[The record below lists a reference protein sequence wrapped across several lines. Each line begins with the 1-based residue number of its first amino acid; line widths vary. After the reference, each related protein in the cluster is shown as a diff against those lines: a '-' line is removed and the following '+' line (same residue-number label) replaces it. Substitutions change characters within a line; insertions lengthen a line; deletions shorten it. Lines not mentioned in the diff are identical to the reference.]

1 MKKIL
6 LSSLATA
13 AVTLSTGTYAESLF
27 TYLDYGF
34 GKVDV
39 SSSDDGYTS
48 LSGAFETSAGPYVA
62 FESTEY
68 GSLDVMAVGAG
79 MYSGVGSQSNI
90 FGQLQYV
97 QVDIGRNDETGFR
110 ITAGVRTTISDR
122 VELEGKFKYDDVF
135 SDTDSSFAV
144 AARYYVTKNFSVAA
158 NYDTAEIAGYNYDA
172 MFASLRLSF

>member
-27 TYLDYGF
+27 TFIDYGF

-39 SSSDDGYTS
+39 SSSDDDYTS
-48 LSGAFETSAGPYVA
+48 LSGAFETSGGPYVA

-79 MYSGVGSQSNI
+79 VYSGVGSQSNV

-97 QVDIGRNDETGFR
+97 EVDRGQNDETGFR
-110 ITAGVRTTISDR
+110 LTAGITRLNQTI
-122 VELEGKFKYDDVF
+122 KK
-135 SDTDSSFAV
+135 
-144 AARYYVTKNFSVAA
+144 
-158 NYDTAEIAGYNYDA
+158 
-172 MFASLRLSF
+172 RLSVSTWNTNKRFFCASTPIKRLSLTSCACLLLYPIEYHSMLDEASVQLGQVRHCPL

>member
-1 MKKIL
+1 MNKL
-6 LSSLATA
+6 LLTGFTA
-13 AVTLSTGTYAESLF
+13 VAFTLSTAAQAESIF
-27 TYLDYGF
+27 TFIDYGT
-34 GKVDV
+34 GTVDV
-39 SSSDDGYTS
+39 DSSDDEYTS
-48 LSGAFETSAGPYVA
+48 LSGAFETSGGPYVA

-79 MYSGVGSQSNI
+79 VYSGVGSQSNI

-97 QVDIGRNDETGFR
+97 EVDLGRSDETGFR
-110 ITAGVRTTISDR
+110 LTAGIRTTISDR

-144 AARYYVTKNFSVAA
+144 AARYYVTKSFSVAA